1 MFSNRVQPWVGQ
13 TVEPGNG
20 QKMGHYHIIYN
31 CEKKKK
37 MQTVQIQKK
46 IVGSDSLTLYPSV
59 SPG

>member
-31 CEKKKK
+31 VRKRKKCKQYK
-37 MQTVQIQKK
+37 FKK
-46 IVGSDSLTLYPSV
+46 IVGSDSLTLYPSE